1 MAARLTLVSW
11 PYSASTPNLVESA
24 VAMPETGSVR
34 HAVKTAATSRFVWEP
49 LRWSMDGLS
58 LSAATMLISSP
69 EYAKGRHYDKAI
81 RRHRSRA
88 PRVAGLCAGQRAACG
103 GRRIPLLR
111 RPLAALWGSSPAAA
125 RPGVPL

>member
-1 MAARLTLVSW
+1 MLVSW

-34 HAVKTAATSRFVWEP
+34 HAVKTAATSRFVCEP

-69 EYAKGRHYDKAI
+69 EYAKGVIMTKQSEDIDPA
-81 RRHRSRA
+81 RRELLVFVLA
-88 PRVAGLCAGQRAACG
+88 NGL
-103 GRRIPLLR
+103 
-111 RPLAALWGSSPAAA
+111 LAAGGASGFGAAVA
-125 RPGVPL
+125 QPLGK